1 MKDDITEKFMRDMA
15 KRCIENKTTFEYML
29 FWLRES
35 KGWQKKARKVLLE
48 ELKKQKSPKNI
59 ENS

>member
-1 MKDDITEKFMRDMA
+1 MRDMA

-29 FWLRES
+29 FWLREPP
-35 KGWQKKARKVLLE
+35 GWQKKARKVLLE
-48 ELKKQKSPKNI
+48 ELKRQKPRKNI